1 MQLFSVIKEAIE
13 AIEAKL
19 CLVLMLLILGTLTVQ
34 GAIPARMLWLNT
46 RQGGKVLNGLN
57 ARQSEN
63 FTEFPLKDSF
73 KLLELYFMFL

>member
-1 MQLFSVIKEAIE
+1 MQLFSVIKE

-46 RQGGKVLNGLN
+46 RQGGQGLEWTKCP
-57 ARQSEN
+57 AVRKFYRIS
-63 FTEFPLKDSF
+63 TEGFFQTS
-73 KLLELYFMFL
+73 

>member
-46 RQGGKVLNGLN
+46 RQGG
-57 ARQSEN
+57 ARS
-63 FTEFPLKDSF
+63 
-73 KLLELYFMFL
+73 